1 MRSTDKSGKYPDF
14 QKPLRKMISWFKAD
28 GIIKGQPYVEEEDG
42 LLALHF
48 DDLSV
53 QSEMRLD
60 APDELVMSYTRSL
73 MSFML
78 FAPNP
83 EQIAMV
89 GLGGG
94 SLAKYC
100 YRNLPQSDI
109 LVIEINAAVI
119 ALRNEFAIPPDND
132 RFHVMLADGADY
144 IGNAPAPVDV
154 LIVDGFDAK
163 GHSPQLGTR
172 QFYDNC
178 FSMLSENGVLALNL
192 WLEYAS
198 YKEYLSRICN
208 SFADRVVII
217 DVDGGSANK
226 IILAVKST
234 DFPPSA
240 ATLRQRADSLSK
252 IHAIDYQLTAEQ
264 IIRTLATFRT

>member
-1 MRSTDKSGKYPDF
+1 MRSTDKLVKHI
-14 QKPLRKMISWFKAD
+14 KRHNPLREALSWFNPEPPF
-28 GIIKGQPYVEEEDG
+28 GIHPYVEEEDG
-42 LLALHF
+42 LLTLYF
-48 DDLSV
+48 NELSV

-60 APDELVMSYTRSL
+60 APDELVMDYTRAL

-83 EQIAMV
+83 KRIAMI

-109 LVIEINAAVI
+109 LMLEINPAVI
-119 ALRNEFAIPPDND
+119 ALRNEFAIPPDNE
-132 RFHVMLADGADY
+132 RFHVLLADGADY

-163 GHSPQLGTR
+163 GHSPQLGTS
-172 QFYDNC
+172 QFYDDC
-178 FSMLSENGVLALNL
+178 FSMLNQNGVLALNL
-192 WLEYAS
+192 WFEYAS

-208 SFADRVVII
+208 SFAHRVVIV
-217 DVDGGSANK
+217 DVEGSSANK
-226 IILAVKST
+226 IILAVKSA

-240 ATLRQRADSLSK
+240 ATLRQQADRLSK
-252 IHAIDYQLTAEQ
+252 THPINYPKKAEQ
-264 IIRTLATFRT
+264 IIRALAAFQA

>member
-1 MRSTDKSGKYPDF
+1 MRSTDKFIKHLKRQNPF
-14 QKPLRKMISWFKAD
+14 REALSWFKAD
-28 GIIKGQPYVEEEDG
+28 DVIKGQPYIEEEDG
-42 LLALHF
+42 VLTLHF
-48 DDLSV
+48 DEMSV

-60 APDELVMSYTRSL
+60 APDELVMSYTRAL

-78 FAPNP
+78 FVPNP

-109 LVIEINAAVI
+109 LVLEINPAVI
-119 ALRNEFAIPPDND
+119 ALRQEFAIPPDNE

-144 IGNAPAPVDV
+144 IGNAPVPVDV

-163 GHSPQLGTR
+163 GHSPQLGSQ

-178 FSMLSENGVLALNL
+178 FAMLKENGILALNL
-192 WLEYAS
+192 WFEYAS
-198 YKEYLSRICN
+198 YKEYLSRICH

-217 DVDGGSANK
+217 DVEGGSANK
-226 IILAVKST
+226 IILAVKSA

-240 ATLRQRADSLSK
+240 ATLRQHAESLSRTHLINYPGK
-252 IHAIDYQLTAEQ
+252 AEQ
-264 IIRTLATFRT
+264 IIRTLAASEA